1 MKGYLAIY
9 SLRAVHAFLY
19 LIRRKFG
26 ADLIWCRG
34 KKIKFGA
41 DLI

>member
-1 MKGYLAIY
+1 M
-9 SLRAVHAFLY
+9 Y

-26 ADLIWCRG
+26 ADLIWHNNNNNNNN
-34 KKIKFGA
+34 IKVGA